1 MNDVNKN
8 NLLYVPKI
16 EPEQKYKSD
25 AVFPLE
31 YEPPQISTPEEPKKD
46 TPKEIYNDFSEII
59 ELIKITGVPELEFI
73 NETIERLK
81 KRLEVAFPDGKLP
94 EEGTK
99 QPPGGESKPP
109 KPTTTTTKPPDIPYR
124 PPKPNTGIPN
134 TGTGSNDNPDG
145 SPGGG
150 DPKSGD
156 PGGGVP
162 KPYTPVSKPDQGD
175 NGPDD
180 QPGTW
185 TPPEGGN
192 GGGGPGT
199 PTKPEGK
206 RKKNKP
212 GTWLGP
218 KNEPG
223 NGEPGTWI
231 TDDDDDPGNEP
242 GVGPDDTP
250 PGGDNPWNRGGPT
263 ISTPRGGIARP
274 VITRVTGGG
283 SGGTQTWHVD
293 RNWDIDPNTNLPVD
307 NGPGTE
313 ETPDD
318 VSFHKDTVT
327 PIEEIDEEEEHHIH
341 ELEEEIIEEEEQT
354 IEVPDMFPND
364 TNVVLNVVPPKTI
377 VEIIKGNYERDTV
390 NLHDFYLQ
398 KLQLILQRY
407 FQRMMTIMIECD
419 VGDIDNLTMDFDG
432 EYVVVTDPNMRHLRD
447 SVCRSQIMRKQKE
460 RYIKKLFNVDATML
474 HMNRWHV
481 AEKEREFYYSESYGD
496 SGTYLDSHSNT
507 LLRDCRSQYDSA
519 YNQSVYDMYKYLNS
533 SCEVL
538 DDVLEMVVREAWAKG
553 QMLKNG
559 VDIYKNREAEEE
571 KEAEKRRAEELEK
584 LRKQKEENEN
594 AKPMSMSGGGPV
606 QQTISLEESN
616 KNSGTKNTPG
626 STTPSSTTPSSS
638 SASSAAVEKAVQ
650 TAISIANSGVSY
662 GWGGN
667 GPDVFD
673 CTGFVSYSFQQAG
686 WPISPCH
693 GSAFDDAFASMGFE
707 RMEFSGGD
715 CSSLQRGDVLCN
727 SHHAGLYIGGAEL
740 AEAVNEEYGVCIH
753 PFRDYYSWEYLWR
766 YKG

>member
-16 EPEQKYKSD
+16 EPEQNYKSD

-31 YEPPQISTPEEPKKD
+31 YEPPQITTPEEPKKD

-59 ELIKITGVPELEFI
+59 ELIKITGIPELEFI

-81 KRLEVAFPDGKLP
+81 KRLEVAFPDGELP
-94 EEGTK
+94 EEP
-99 QPPGGESKPP
+99 QEPPGETETKPGGGTT
-109 KPTTTTTKPPDIPYR
+109 KPKPPDIPYR
-124 PPKPNTGIPN
+124 PPKPK
-134 TGTGSNDNPDG
+134 TGTPTEKTKTPNGPTDKTEPPGTLTPIEGKPKTNDPIQRNPPKSKKD
-145 SPGGG
+145 PGDPRTWTKEDKEPKGG
-150 DPKSGD
+150 DPGSGD
-156 PGGGVP
+156 PI
-162 KPYTPVSKPDQGD
+162 DHD
-175 NGPDD
+175 
-180 QPGTW
+180 
-185 TPPEGGN
+185 
-192 GGGGPGT
+192 GGGGNTGGT
-199 PTKPEGK
+199 NIGDPTGGIAKPVIK
-206 RKKNKP
+206 RIY
-212 GTWLGP
+212 G
-218 KNEPG
+218 
-223 NGEPGTWI
+223 
-231 TDDDDDPGNEP
+231 DDDD
-242 GVGPDDTP
+242 
-250 PGGDNPWNRGGPT
+250 GDSYEWHVSRGG
-263 ISTPRGGIARP
+263 GY
-274 VITRVTGGG
+274 
-283 SGGTQTWHVD
+283 D
-293 RNWDIDPNTNLPVD
+293 DIDPGTGLPTEGGGENPED
-307 NGPGTE
+307 LKYGTKTD
-313 ETPDD
+313 TP
-318 VSFHKDTVT
+318 
-327 PIEEIDEEEEHHIH
+327 EEIEDEVEHHIH
-341 ELEEEIIEEEEQT
+341 ELEEEIIEEEKQT

-364 TNVVLNVVPPKTI
+364 TNVVIDVVPPKTI

-571 KEAEKRRAEELEK
+571 KKAEKRRAEELEK

-616 KNSGTKNTPG
+616 KNSGTKNTPS
-626 STTPSSTTPSSS
+626 STTPSSTTPTSSGP
-638 SASSAAVEKAVQ
+638 ASSAAVEKAVQ
-650 TAISIANSGVSY
+650 TAIGIVGRGASY

-753 PFRDYYSWEYLWR
+753 PFRDYYSWEYIWR